1 MAAKK
6 SAKYPYKWSDGT
18 WHSIPDVQHRVNV
31 ANRGNKTGVP
41 IVPTNTYDP
50 GLDATSG
57 QVTRGLQNLV
67 GLAPNAD
74 TGDYG
79 GTTGRDVGRTS
90 RDLIEQTG
98 YLDTDFETNKARTGE
113 DFNAAIATLQRNY
126 KNLGDTQN
134 AGIRKAGVAGGGAI
148 QQAMDKRTA
157 NQALDKAPI
166 DTAYKRATDDLETGH
181 TRGVGALTTTAGR
194 TLTDLK
200 DYATQQIAEAGW
212 TEADIQAAKEAQFQ
226 QMYPGAKLPRAVGAT
241 RTTAPSITAA
251 PGVAATPGTTGT
263 RKTRK
268 GRRVTYTN
276 SVLGP

>member
-113 DFNAAIATLQRNY
+113 DFNTAIANLQRNY

-194 TLTDLK
+194 TLDDLK
-200 DYATQQIAEAGW
+200 DYAYQQILEAGS
-212 TEADIQAAKEAQFQ
+212 TQADIQAAKEAQFQ

>member
-31 ANRGNKTGVP
+31 ANRGNTGAP
-41 IVPTNTYDP
+41 IVPTGTYDP

-57 QVTRGLQNLV
+57 QVTRGLRNLV
-67 GLAPNAD
+67 GEAAEAAK
-74 TGDYG
+74 GDYG
-79 GTTGRDVGRTS
+79 GTTGRDIGRTS
-90 RDLIEQTG
+90 RDLIQQTG

-113 DFNAAIATLQRNY
+113 DFNTAIANLQRNY

-194 TLTDLK
+194 TLDDLK
-200 DYATQQIAEAGW
+200 DYATSRSLEAGS
-212 TEADIQAAKEAQFQ
+212 TQADIQAAKEAQFQ

-241 RTTAPSITAA
+241 RTTTPSITAA

-263 RKTRK
+263 RRTRK